1 METCRQNREFVSSIG
16 DLVEALYNEVSSLPM
31 SDQAKHAVVMVMLSD
46 TLKRNGHIVSFQM
59 PTTLCGDEAA
69 A

>member
-1 METCRQNREFVSSIG
+1 MSSIG
-16 DLVEALYNEVSSLPM
+16 DLVEALYTEVASLPM

-46 TLKRNGHIVSFQM
+46 VLKRNGQIVSFQM
-59 PTTLCGDEAA
+59 PVHLCGGEAA